1 METNKLIKKLPTISA
16 TVLIFC
22 FFLPWFKLG
31 VGLSTDNHSM
41 NLYTVPF
48 NITYSGYDFL
58 GATSELRQINDLP
71 DMIRDIMLQT
81 GAGSW
86 EIEQMEREMAMAP
99 SVPGYSILLYLLVL
113 IPLFGIAI
121 LILNSMGKR
130 SLTKLVSISAGAFGV
145 ILFLVMLVAHVSTS
159 SISVRD
165 YMMLIGEFP
174 RPGEFPNSMM
184 LHFGTMSIGFYL
196 MFLASAGCI
205 VSFFTSFKSDQ

>member
-1 METNKLIKKLPTISA
+1 MKTNNLIKKLPTISA

-41 NLYTVPF
+41 SLYTLPF
-48 NITYSGYDFL
+48 NITYSGYDLL

-71 DMIRDIMLQT
+71 DMMRDIMLQT

-86 EIEQMEREMAMAP
+86 EIEQMQREMAMAP
-99 SVPGYSILLYLLVL
+99 SIPGYSILLYLLIL

-130 SLTKLVSISAGAFGV
+130 SLTKIVSISAGVFGV
-145 ILFLVMLVAHVSTS
+145 IL
-159 SISVRD
+159 
-165 YMMLIGEFP
+165 
-174 RPGEFPNSMM
+174 
-184 LHFGTMSIGFYL
+184 
-196 MFLASAGCI
+196 
-205 VSFFTSFKSDQ
+205 